1 MKCETTD
8 SIFSSTGVRTH
19 CDVDE
24 ASQAPADQTPTV
36 NTDGD
41 IVISNITSLQ
51 IKMESAEED
60 NGATVSGEAE
70 IKTEQSGK
78 SDKSIMWFLRFSI
91 FFIRHS
97 SIEYTDNVFTVMS
110 QINYFLSIY
119 NKQM

>member
-1 MKCETTD
+1 MKYLYFIFLPLRCLPGIKEEQELWTNHGGEKLQQVKCETTD

-70 IKTEQSGK
+70 IKTEQPGK
-78 SDKSIMWFLRFSI
+78 SDEL
-91 FFIRHS
+91 
-97 SIEYTDNVFTVMS
+97 T
-110 QINYFLSIY
+110 
-119 NKQM
+119 